1 MNVKEILSQLV
12 HNKTIRNGSIFS
24 LFSFLNSGV
33 SFLIMLVMGRFIAP
47 DSYGQL
53 SLFTT
58 IVQLLTIFIC
68 LGTNGIVSVDYFRE
82 NKKYIQGLVNVVML
96 SSLGVYTLL
105 LLSVIFCSDL
115 LKHYIGID
123 PQFQFYVISVCLLQ
137 IFINILLD
145 VWRLEEKVINYGSFS
160 ILTTLLNLILTLLFV
175 GCLRWDWKGRVYAN
189 VISCFVFAVAALI
202 ILIRKRYIVLALPT
216 KHQFL
221 ESYHFGI
228 PLLPHSMS
236 FWLRQGLDR
245 YVINFFITG
254 AVVGLYSFAYNFGNI
269 IQIIGFSFNASNSVH
284 IYQLLSSDSWD
295 KKMKLQRECRFLIL
309 FYTILSIV
317 VYLAALIFI
326 PIIFPQYADCIVYLL
341 PLCVGSMFQCYYLV
355 YVNVLFFY
363 KTTKV
368 LMYITF
374 SSSLLHAVLSFGFTR
389 YGAIYTSFVMVLSN
403 FLIFVG
409 VYVYSRRVLD
419 LHISDEHQTRRKV

>member
-1 MNVKEILSQLV
+1 MNMKEFLYQLI

-58 IVQLLTIFIC
+58 IIQLLTIFMC

-96 SSLGVYTLL
+96 SSLGIYTLL

-123 PQFQFYVISVCLLQ
+123 PQFQFYAISVCLLQ
-137 IFINILLD
+137 IFISVLLD
-145 VWRLEEKVINYGSFS
+145 IWRLEEKVIKYGSFS
-160 ILTTLLNLILTLLFV
+160 ILTTFLNLILTFLFV
-175 GCLRWDWKGRVYAN
+175 GCLHWDWKGRVFAN

-202 ILIRKRYIVLALPT
+202 ILIRKRYIVLVLPT

-295 KKMKLQRECRFLIL
+295 KKKKLQRECRFLIL

-317 VYLAALIFI
+317 VYLSALIFI
-326 PIIFPQYADCIVYLL
+326 PIIFPQYTACIVYLL

-355 YVNVLFFY
+355 YVNVLFFC

-374 SSSLLHAVLSFGFTR
+374 SSSLLHAALSFGFTR
-389 YGAIYTSFVMVLSN
+389 YGAIYTSFVMAFSN

-409 VYVYSRRVLD
+409 VYVYSQKVLD